1 MNKLE
6 PGCELRDKKVHN
18 KYRDL
23 WLFCAHNG
31 QRHHNT
37 TTTTCGLHLS
47 LFRKNFYLPWTVC
60 YQETFI
66 DLIMKM
72 TLSFVYYISEL
83 VVIHKKTDDNFVDEK
98 KNDVLLTVFSPTR
111 FVSRDGPE

>member
-47 LFRKNFYLPWTVC
+47 LFRKNFYLP
-60 YQETFI
+60 
-66 DLIMKM
+66 
-72 TLSFVYYISEL
+72 
-83 VVIHKKTDDNFVDEK
+83 
-98 KNDVLLTVFSPTR
+98 
-111 FVSRDGPE
+111 